1 MLSAIRNVLRPMSR
15 QASSRWM
22 VVAVGGF
29 LGATGALPLAGAA
42 SMAGTANA
50 TPAPVAAVASANGP
64 VATASGPATATPL
77 ALATRQLVD
86 EALQANQGLLAERAV
101 VARRLAE
108 LDRARARYLPSLDFQ
123 ARYTRADGGRTIEF
137 PLGDLLNPVYAALDA
152 QLVAQGRPPQFPRV
166 ANQQFNFVR
175 NRDQE
180 TTLSLSQP
188 LYDAR
193 LGAGR
198 DAADAELLAA
208 QAATRAYEQ
217 RLARDMKQAY
227 FQWLRARSGVVVVS
241 ETQALAAENVRINDS
256 LFRAGKVTEDRVFR
270 ARADLL
276 EVEQQLLGL
285 NNAANQLQAYVNTL
299 RGQPGNNPLPEAVPT
314 PEDLALAERRELAT
328 PLLQETALGA
338 RAELQ
343 QLDAAMAGARASGR
357 AARAAFK
364 PQVGLQVT
372 SGIQGTSY
380 GFSSDERFVLAS
392 VVVKFNLF
400 SGGGDRAAAAAANA
414 RLDEAR
420 ARREDAAFLVRMEV
434 QQAVEDF
441 LVQRAGLRTAEER
454 VAAAQGAF
462 RIVARKRDLGAANQ
476 AEFIDARRTLTEA
489 RLNIDNTRLAALAA
503 LTQLDYALG
512 QAVTKETTP

>member
-1 MLSAIRNVLRPMSR
+1 MFAVLLSVLRPKAR
-15 QASSRWM
+15 QPSSQWM
-22 VVAVGGF
+22 AVMVCC
-29 LGATGALPLAGAA
+29 LGISAFP
-42 SMAGTANA
+42 
-50 TPAPVAAVASANGP
+50 ASAAP
-64 VATASGPATATPL
+64 ADATASDTPSPMSNGLTGKVTTPL
-77 ALATRQLVD
+77 AEATAQLVA
-86 EALQANQGLLAERAV
+86 EALRANQGLLAERAV
-101 VARRLAE
+101 VARRFAE

-166 ANQQFNFVR
+166 ANQEFNFVR
-175 NRDQE
+175 SRDQE
-180 TTLSLSQP
+180 TTLSLIQP

-198 DAADAELLAA
+198 DAADAELLAS

-227 FQWLRARSGVVVVS
+227 FQWLRARAGVVVVS
-241 ETQALAAENVRINDS
+241 ETRDLAAENLRINDS

-276 EVEQQLLGL
+276 EVEQQLLSL
-285 NNAANQLQAYVNTL
+285 NNAAGQLQAYVNTL
-299 RGQPGNNPLPEAVPT
+299 RSQPGTNALPEAIPT
-314 PEDLALAERRELAT
+314 AEDLALAEKRELGT
-328 PLLQETALGA
+328 GTLQEAALGA

-380 GFSSDERFVLAS
+380 GFSADERFVLAS
-392 VVVKFNLF
+392 VVVRFNLF
-400 SGGGDRAAAAAANA
+400 SGGADRAALAASSA

-420 ARREDAAFLVRMEV
+420 ARREETAFLVRMEV
-434 QQAVEDF
+434 QQAVEDY
-441 LVQRAGLRTAEER
+441 LVQRAALRTAEER

-462 RIVARKRDLGAANQ
+462 RIVARKRDLGSANQ
-476 AEFIDARRTLTEA
+476 AEFIDARRTLTDA

-512 QAVTKETTP
+512 QAVSKEATP

>member
-1 MLSAIRNVLRPMSR
+1 MFSTFRNFLRPTIG
-15 QASSRWM
+15 QPSSRWM
-22 VVAVGGF
+22 AVVVSSIVASTPFAV
-29 LGATGALPLAGAA
+29 
-42 SMAGTANA
+42 SMAA
-50 TPAPVAAVASANGP
+50 TNPPVAIMAP
-64 VATASGPATATPL
+64 PAATPL
-77 ALATRQLVD
+77 AAPPATPLAAPPATPLAKATAQLVS

-175 NRDQE
+175 TRDQE
-180 TTLSLSQP
+180 TTLSLTQP

-227 FQWLRARSGVVVVS
+227 FQWLRARAGVVVVS
-241 ETQALAAENVRINDS
+241 ETRELAAENLRINDS

-285 NNAANQLQAYVNTL
+285 NNAAGQLQAYVNTL
-299 RGQPGNNPLPEAVPT
+299 RGQPGTNALPEAIPV
-314 PEDLALAERRELAT
+314 PEDLALAEKRELGTGA
-328 PLLQETALGA
+328 LQEVALNS
-338 RAELQ
+338 RAELK

-357 AARAAFK
+357 AAAAAFK

-380 GFSSDERFVLAS
+380 GFSADERFVLAS

-400 SGGGDRAAAAAANA
+400 SGGGDRAAAAAASA

-420 ARREDAAFLVRMEV
+420 ARREDAAFQVRMEV

-441 LVQRAGLRTAEER
+441 LVQRAALRTAEER

-462 RIVARKRDLGAANQ
+462 RIVARKRDLGSANQ

-512 QAVTKETTP
+512 QAVSKEATP

>member
-1 MLSAIRNVLRPMSR
+1 MFAVLLSVLRPKAR
-15 QASSRWM
+15 QPSSQWM
-22 VVAVGGF
+22 AVIVCC
-29 LGATGALPLAGAA
+29 LGISAFP
-42 SMAGTANA
+42 
-50 TPAPVAAVASANGP
+50 ASAAP
-64 VATASGPATATPL
+64 ADATASDTTAPMSTGLTGKVTTPL
-77 ALATRQLVD
+77 AEATAQLVA
-86 EALQANQGLLAERAV
+86 EALRANQGLLAERAV
-101 VARRLAE
+101 VARRFAE

-166 ANQQFNFVR
+166 ANQEFNFVR
-175 NRDQE
+175 SRDQE
-180 TTLSLSQP
+180 TTLSLIQP

-198 DAADAELLAA
+198 DAADAELLAS

-227 FQWLRARSGVVVVS
+227 FQWLRARAGVVVVS
-241 ETQALAAENVRINDS
+241 ETRDLAAENLRINDS

-276 EVEQQLLGL
+276 EVEQQLLSL
-285 NNAANQLQAYVNTL
+285 NNAAGQLQAYVNTL
-299 RGQPGNNPLPEAVPT
+299 RSQPGTNALPEAIPT
-314 PEDLALAERRELAT
+314 AEDLALAEKRELGT
-328 PLLQETALGA
+328 GTLQEVALGA

-380 GFSSDERFVLAS
+380 GFSADERFVLAS
-392 VVVKFNLF
+392 VVVRFNLF
-400 SGGGDRAAAAAANA
+400 SGGADRAALAASSA

-420 ARREDAAFLVRMEV
+420 ARREETAFLVRMEV
-434 QQAVEDF
+434 QQAVEDY
-441 LVQRAGLRTAEER
+441 LVQRAALRTAEER

-462 RIVARKRDLGAANQ
+462 RIVARKRDLGSANQ
-476 AEFIDARRTLTEA
+476 AEFIDARRTLTDA

-512 QAVTKETTP
+512 QAVSKEATP